1 MRTPLQR
8 VTTDELIARELQT
21 GSDESAVRALYRAYG
36 GGLYGFALRRLGDR
50 GLAEEVVQD
59 VLTRVWRSAG
69 DFDPARATFRT
80 WVYGIARNAVI
91 DVERR
96 RSVRPAL
103 ALDEGRD
110 EPSHDEPIERAMQRW
125 HVQEA
130 LARLKPEHRAVLDLV
145 YFQGMTMVAAA
156 ERMGLPV
163 GTVKSRC
170 FYALEN
176 LRLAFD
182 EAGAR

>member
-1 MRTPLQR
+1 
-8 VTTDELIARELQT
+8 VSTDELIARELAA
-21 GSDESAVRALYRAYG
+21 GEDESAVRALYRAYG

-59 VLTRVWRSAG
+59 VLTRVWRSAR
-69 DFDPARATFRT
+69 DFDPARASFRT
-80 WVYGIARNAVI
+80 WVYGIARNALI

-96 RSVRPAL
+96 RAVRPPMA
-103 ALDEGRD
+103 
-110 EPSHDEPIERAMQRW
+110 PDEPIERAMQRW
-125 HVQEA
+125 HVQDA
-130 LARLKPEHRAVLDLV
+130 LSHLKPEHRSVLDLV
-145 YFQGMTMVAAA
+145 YYQGLTMQAAA

-176 LRLAFD
+176 LRLALD

>member
-1 MRTPLQR
+1 MRTRLR
-8 VTTDELIARELQT
+8 VTTDELIARELAA
-21 GSDESAVRALYRAYG
+21 GEDESAVRALYRAYG

-50 GLAEEVVQD
+50 GLAEELVQD

-80 WVYGIARNAVI
+80 WVYGIARNALI

-96 RSVRPAL
+96 RAVRPPMAL
-103 ALDEGRD
+103 GEAPDD
-110 EPSHDEPIERAMQRW
+110 PSPDEPIERAMQRW

-130 LARLKPEHRAVLDLV
+130 VARLKPEHRAVLDFV
-145 YFQGMTMVAAA
+145 YYQGLTMAAAA

-176 LRLAFD
+176 LRLALD

>member
-1 MRTPLQR
+1 
-8 VTTDELIARELQT
+8 VTTDELIARELAA
-21 GSDESAVRALYRAYG
+21 GEDESAVRALYRAYG

-59 VLTRVWRSAG
+59 VLTRVWRSAR
-69 DFDPARATFRT
+69 DFDPARASFRT
-80 WVYGIARNAVI
+80 WVYGIARNALI

-96 RSVRPAL
+96 RAVRPPL
-103 ALDEGRD
+103 AHG
-110 EPSHDEPIERAMQRW
+110 EPADDHRFSDEPIERAMQRW

-130 LARLKPEHRAVLDLV
+130 LAQLKPEHRAVLDLV
-145 YFQGMTMVAAA
+145 YFQGMTMAGAA

-176 LRLAFD
+176 LRLALD

>member
-1 MRTPLQR
+1 
-8 VTTDELIARELQT
+8 VTTDELIARELVA
-21 GSDESAVRALYRAYG
+21 GEDESAVRALYRAYG

-59 VLTRVWRSAG
+59 VLTRVWRSAR
-69 DFDPARATFRT
+69 DFDPTRGTLRT
-80 WVYGIARNAVI
+80 WVYGIARNALI

-96 RSVRPAL
+96 RAVRPPMAL
-103 ALDEGRD
+103 TDQADDQVVG
-110 EPSHDEPIERAMQRW
+110 DEPIERAMQRW

-130 LARLKPEHRAVLDLV
+130 LAHLKPEHRAVLDLV
-145 YFQGMTMVAAA
+145 YYQGMTMGAAA

-170 FYALEN
+170 FYALAN
-176 LRLAFD
+176 LRLALD
-182 EAGAR
+182 EAGAG